1 MIYVNRILHWEIAKI
16 VSLNDLMQWSI
27 VVRITNSIWKTE
39 YPLVIER
46 ERGKKGKKREK
57 NTAFFVLYKIWF
69 LRIIGISEF
78 SIEK

>member
-1 MIYVNRILHWEIAKI
+1 MIYVNRILHWEIAKV
-16 VSLNDLMQWSI
+16 VSLNNLMQWNI
-27 VVRITNSIWKTE
+27 VVKITNSILKTE

-46 ERGKKGKKREK
+46 ESEKKEREK

-69 LRIIGISEF
+69 LKIIGISEF